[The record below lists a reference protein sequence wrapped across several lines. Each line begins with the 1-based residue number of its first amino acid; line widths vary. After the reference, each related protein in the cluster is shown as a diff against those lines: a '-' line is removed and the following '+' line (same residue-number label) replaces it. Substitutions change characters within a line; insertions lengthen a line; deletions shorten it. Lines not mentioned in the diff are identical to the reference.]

1 MQTIAPET
9 QLPAPS
15 AEYALQ
21 ARGITK
27 RFPGVLAND
36 RIDLDLRPGE
46 VHALLGENGAGKS
59 TLMNILYGLYRPD
72 EGAIYIKGKET
83 HFTGPSHAIAAGIG
97 MVHQH
102 FMLVPPLTV
111 TENIMLGGE
120 TTQRGVMLDKDA
132 AARRIAEL
140 SATYGLQ
147 VDPNAT
153 IEDLPVGSQQRVE
166 ILKAFYRNADVLI
179 LDEPTAV
186 LTPQEARD
194 LFVIMRRLAESGK
207 AIVFITHKLKEVLA
221 IADRITV
228 LRHGRVAGTADP
240 RTSSEAE
247 LASLMVGRS
256 VLLEVKKKPANI
268 GEAVLSI
275 VGLEVKDNRGHLGVD
290 GLSMQVR
297 AGEIFGIAGIEGNG
311 QTELVEALTGLRKV
325 HRGKIMLD
333 TRDVTLTG
341 TRQLIDQGLAHV
353 PEDRHKHGLVLTYS
367 VADNICLSTYDE
379 RPFASGPLRNDNF
392 IFSFARKLVKKFDV
406 RTASVQ
412 TQARNLSGGNQQKA
426 ILARELSR
434 QIRLLV
440 ASQPTRG
447 LDVGSIEFIHK
458 QIVAQRDEGVAVL
471 LVSAEL
477 DEVLAL
483 SDTIGVIYKGKLVA
497 VMPRAEATREKLGL
511 LMTGGTVP
519 A

>member
-36 RIDLDLRPGE
+36 HIDLDLRPGE

-59 TLMNILYGLYRPD
+59 TLMNILYGLYRSD

-83 HFTGPSHAIAAGIG
+83 RFTRPSHAIAAGIG

-120 TTQRGVMLDKDA
+120 TTQAGVVLDKDA
-132 AARRIAEL
+132 AAKRIQEL
-140 SATYGLQ
+140 SSTYGLH
-147 VDPNAT
+147 VDPNAK

-166 ILKAFYRNADVLI
+166 ILKAFYRNAAILI

-240 RTSSEAE
+240 HNSTEAQ
-247 LASLMVGRS
+247 LASLMVGRT
-256 VLLEVKKKPANI
+256 VLLQVEKKPSHV
-268 GEAVLSI
+268 GEAVLTI
-275 VGLEVKDNRGHLGVD
+275 EGLGVKDNRGQMAVD
-290 GLSMQVR
+290 GLDMQVR
-297 AGEIFGIAGIEGNG
+297 SGEIFGIAGIEGNG

-325 HRGKIMLD
+325 HHGKITLD
-333 TRDVTLTG
+333 DRDVTLTG
-341 TRQLIDQGLAHV
+341 TRQLIDSGLAHV

-379 RPFASGPLRNDNF
+379 RPFARGPLRMDNF
-392 IFSFARKLVKKFDV
+392 VFDFARKLVKKFDV

-477 DEVLAL
+477 DEVMAL

-497 VMPRAEATREKLGL
+497 TMPRAEATREKLGL

>member
-1 MQTIAPET
+1 
-9 QLPAPS
+9 
-15 AEYALQ
+15 
-21 ARGITK
+21 
-27 RFPGVLAND
+27 
-36 RIDLDLRPGE
+36 
-46 VHALLGENGAGKS
+46 
-59 TLMNILYGLYRPD
+59 
-72 EGAIYIKGKET
+72 
-83 HFTGPSHAIAAGIG
+83 
-97 MVHQH
+97 
-102 FMLVPPLTV
+102 
-111 TENIMLGGE
+111 
-120 TTQRGVMLDKDA
+120 
-132 AARRIAEL
+132 
-140 SATYGLQ
+140 
-147 VDPNAT
+147 
-153 IEDLPVGSQQRVE
+153 
-166 ILKAFYRNADVLI
+166 
-179 LDEPTAV
+179 
-186 LTPQEARD
+186 
-194 LFVIMRRLAESGK
+194 
-207 AIVFITHKLKEVLA
+207 VLA

-240 RTSSEAE
+240 KASTEAH
-247 LASLMVGRS
+247 LASLMVGRT
-256 VLLEVKKKPANI
+256 VLLEVKKQQARI
-268 GEAVLSI
+268 GDPVLAI
-275 VGLEVKDNRGHLGVD
+275 EGLGVRDNRGHMAVD
-290 GLSMQVR
+290 GLDMQVR
-297 AGEIFGIAGIEGNG
+297 AGEIFGVAGIEGNG

-325 HRGKIMLD
+325 HHGKILLD
-333 TRDVTLTG
+333 GRDVTLTG

-367 VADNICLSTYDE
+367 VADNISLNTYDE
-379 RPFASGPLRNDNF
+379 KPFAQGPLRNDNA
-392 IFSFARKLVKKFDV
+392 ILDFARKLVKKFDV

-434 QIRLLV
+434 QIRFLV